1 MSKLLPNRH
10 PQQDFLIP
18 DIFENL
24 PFKDDMASME
34 HPVFSLSTKPDLR
47 VLEYEYGSAKIT
59 ISPNHQYGLA
69 TIHDKDILLY
79 CGSLLMDEINRFER
93 KLEIETQKAIE
104 EERKKAIDIYPNE
117 EIEPHLIEYGEAYKQ
132 EQRMLNPIPKTLRV
146 SSHDLLVSTNR
157 PKDGDGY
164 ERLKQALDRLTGTM
178 IKTNIKTG
186 RREIIKAFS
195 LLDNYEIIESSHV
208 KKRMLRLEIGLP
220 DWFYN
225 SFIGGEVKTI
235 NRDYFRLRKPLER
248 RLYELA
254 HKHFGDKKSFD
265 IGLEKLHYKTGSK
278 SNLDKFRYMIRKI
291 IEDDHLPD
299 YHIYLHSQDM
309 VKFTRRNAELPLFNR
324 YQLQD
329 FKGETIERARKI
341 IADAGT
347 GWDFNAIVQ
356 QFAEHMEKNGNPKNI
371 NGAFIGFVKKKVKNS
386 T

>member
-1 MSKLLPNRH
+1 MSNLLPNRH

-79 CGSLLMDEINRFER
+79 CGSLLMAEINRFEQ
-93 KLEIETQKAIE
+93 KLEIETQRVIAEERGKVSGTHSKEQIE
-104 EERKKAIDIYPNE
+104 EY
-117 EIEPHLIEYGEAYKQ
+117 LTEYGETYKQ
-132 EQRMLNPIPKTLRV
+132 EQRAINPIPKTLRV

-157 PKDGDGY
+157 PTNNDGY

-186 RREIIKAFS
+186 RREITEGFHILEK
-195 LLDNYEIIESSHV
+195 YRIIESSHV
-208 KKRMLRLEIGLP
+208 KKRMLRLEISLP

-225 SFIGGEVKTI
+225 SFLGGEVKTI

-254 HKHFGDKKSFD
+254 HKHFGNKNSFN

-278 SNLDKFRYMIRKI
+278 SNLDKFRYMIRKSM
-291 IEDDHLPD
+291 EDDHLPD
-299 YHIYLHSQDM
+299 YHIHLHGQDM
-309 VKFTRRNAELPLFNR
+309 VKFTRRNAELPFIDR
-324 YQLQD
+324 RQLKD
-329 FKGETIERARKI
+329 FKGETIDRAKKI
-341 IADAGT
+341 IHEAGT

-356 QFAEHMEKNGNPKNI
+356 QFASHMEKNGNPENI
-371 NGAFIGFVKKKVKNS
+371 NGAFIGFVKKKIS
-386 T
+386 ERP